1 MRNKKT
7 PTTAKRNSLRSTTK
21 RHSLTSWWPS
31 AEPNKV
37 PQKSKTAQM
46 VDTIKLLRDRGMD
59 VVMDGTAIK
68 PWYLVDP
75 RHSTRLPKWEMV
87 STLALVF
94 TAIVTPVEVAFLQ
107 MPSDFSDGLFWVNR
121 LIDVCFTIDFFLN
134 FLMMY
139 EVRSLREG
147 SSWVSDPKRI
157 AKRYIKSGWLLI
169 DATALSVSALEVV
182 FLALGNTGS
191 LDARVGR
198 RLKLLRILRIFR
210 LVRLAHLLR
219 SSRLIQHWE
228 TQLLVSYGMV
238 AIFKCAVMI
247 VSLAHW
253 AACLWALQVQLGD
266 RGVQESWMGDDSYCR
281 PASTVPVAAG
291 GTNTELTL
299 KVVDGRHIWEGD
311 AWVPSLVDPLPGED
325 LMVCVGP
332 ASMYTAALYW
342 AVMTITSIGFGDLSA
357 TPRNAF
363 EQATSGSAYSQ
374 SPDGDLLFYAYA
386 CTLCGTQEIMTQMTY
401 SGAVVGDAVPT
412 TEPGN
417 LLTEETR
424 SAAAQSFTAVRNGL
438 IPALDIGLSVPN
450 AGAYGRSLLCLW
462 VTPCWAGW

>member
-7 PTTAKRNSLRSTTK
+7 PAPTKRNSLRSTTK

-121 LIDVCFTIDFFLN
+121 LIDVCFTIDLFLN
-134 FLMMY
+134 FLTMY

-147 SSWVSDPKRI
+147 SSWVSEPKRI

-182 FLALGNTGS
+182 FLALGNTGALS
-191 LDARVGR
+191 ARVGR

-291 GTNTELTL
+291 GTNANLTL
-299 KVVDGRHIWEGD
+299 DVVDGRHIWEGD

-342 AVMTITSIGFGDLSA
+342 AVMTITSIGYGDVLPKTDGERLFAFFAMVIGGAGYGFIIGSLA
-357 TPRNAF
+357 SVVSDVDAHTRVYNERMETILAYMSQRGFPRPLQRKVRA
-363 EQATSGSAYSQ
+363 ERAPRHPGGRSQ
-374 SPDGDLLFYAYA
+374 S
-386 CTLCGTQEIMTQMTY
+386 
-401 SGAVVGDAVPT
+401 
-412 TEPGN
+412 
-417 LLTEETR
+417 
-424 SAAAQSFTAVRNGL
+424 
-438 IPALDIGLSVPN
+438 
-450 AGAYGRSLLCLW
+450 GRR
-462 VTPCWAGW
+462 G